1 MCVTS
6 SVSTSCSFS
15 QKSPCSTA
23 IFSLPA
29 TNLSKP
35 GKPWPSSKPLLVVAI
50 DIGTTY
56 SGYAFSFQH
65 EFLADKLKITTNKVW
80 LDGDNHLQTSYKT
93 PTSVLFDPDGHFH
106 SFGYEAETKYSQ
118 LAKNKEEKNW
128 LLFRRFK
135 MSLYKSEQQV
145 VDSEIQ
151 YVLTVPAI
159 WGEDAKQGSMRKA
172 ALQSGILGDQLAIA
186 LEPEA
191 ASIFCQ
197 SLADDISRNGSR
209 YIVVDAGGGTVDTD
223 CARVMLNGELK
234 ELHKASGGG
243 WGGTQVD
250 DQFTEL
256 LLKIFTKFTFRLP
269 ASLREVFSFH
279 SKCSLED
286 QVAESGLSK
295 DVRFTGDKMRIS
307 GKVMQSLMKPTIQ
320 KIITHVETLMA
331 DPKCRGISHI
341 LLVGGFFR
349 IATSPRGVQE
359 ELRSVNVVTP
369 LDAVLSVVKGAVIFG
384 HRPDAIGIRLAA
396 FTYGIRSL
404 STFVD
409 GENDLDKLIMIEGER
424 KCEDIFYRFVSV
436 DEEVPHGMETREHIF
451 SPAYSGQTALEFAVY
466 KSTVTEPKY
475 TTDPSCLKLGS
486 FTVDMPDLTGDKKRK
501 VGVKFI
507 VGGTELKVKA
517 HEKTT
522 GKIFDAI
529 FNFVTKRQDE
539 NQWQSDAWVDETI
552 YPSIILLVGGFSKS
566 PLLQEE
572 FRENFRSVTVITPP
586 DDVLSVVKACVSA
599 VPFVM
604 HTSSPVGSPVP
615 TSPNHLVLQVI

>member
-1 MCVTS
+1 MA
-6 SVSTSCSFS
+6 
-15 QKSPCSTA
+15 Q
-23 IFSLPA
+23 
-29 TNLSKP
+29 
-35 GKPWPSSKPLLVVAI
+35 SKPLLVVAI

-80 LDGDNHLQTSYKT
+80 SDGDNHLQTSYKT
-93 PTSVLFDPDGHFH
+93 PTSALIDPDGDFH
-106 SFGYEAETKYSQ
+106 SFGYEAETKYSK

-135 MSLYKSEQQV
+135 MNLYKSEISETMELESVSGQRFSALSVLAMSILYLKEHFSRSLQQQV
-145 VDSEIQ
+145 TDSEIQ

-159 WGEDAKQGSMRKA
+159 WDEDAKQFMRKA

-197 SLADDISRNGSR
+197 SLLANSRSDDEFCDADDISRNGSR
-209 YIVVDAGGGTVDTD
+209 YIVVDAGGGTVDTTVHE
-223 CARVMLNGELK
+223 VMLSGDLK

-256 LLKIFTKFTFRLP
+256 LLKIFTVKVMKEFGKHHKSDRLELEKEFEINKRRISSNDEQKFTFRLP
-269 ASLREVFSFH
+269 ASLHETFSFY

-286 QVAESGLSK
+286 QVAESGLSR

-341 LLVGGFFR
+341 LLVGGFSE
-349 IATSPRGVQE
+349 SPLLQE
-359 ELRSVNVVTP
+359 EFRKNFRSVTVVTP

-384 HRPDAIGIRLAA
+384 HRPGAIGIRLAA

-409 GENDLDKLIMIEGER
+409 GEHDPDKLIMIEGER
-424 KCEDIFYRFVSV
+424 KCQDIFNRFVSV
-436 DEEVPHGMETREHIF
+436 DEEVPYGMETSEHTFNPI
-451 SPAYSGQTALEFAVY
+451 YSGQTEMGLAVY
-466 KSTVTEPKY
+466 KSTVTKPKY
-475 TTDPSCLKLGS
+475 TTDPSCLQLGT
-486 FTVDMPDLTGDKKRK
+486 FTVDMPDLTGEKKRK

-522 GKIFDAI
+522 GKIFDAT
-529 FNFVTKRQDE
+529 FNFVTK
-539 NQWQSDAWVDETI
+539 
-552 YPSIILLVGGFSKS
+552 
-566 PLLQEE
+566 
-572 FRENFRSVTVITPP
+572 
-586 DDVLSVVKACVSA
+586 
-599 VPFVM
+599 
-604 HTSSPVGSPVP
+604 
-615 TSPNHLVLQVI
+615 

>member
-1 MCVTS
+1 MTPTASQADSLITRPSQSICFRLDLAVNRVTMA
-6 SVSTSCSFS
+6 
-15 QKSPCSTA
+15 Q
-23 IFSLPA
+23 
-29 TNLSKP
+29 
-35 GKPWPSSKPLLVVAI
+35 SKPLLVVAI

-80 LDGDNHLQTSYKT
+80 SDGDNHLQTSYKT
-93 PTSVLFDPDGHFH
+93 PTSVLFDPYGHFH

-118 LAKNKEEKNW
+118 VAKNKEEKNW

-135 MSLYKSEQQV
+135 MSLYKSEEHFRRSLQQQV
-145 VDSEIQ
+145 ADSEIQ

-159 WGEDAKQGSMRKA
+159 WDEDAKQFMRKA

-197 SLADDISRNGSR
+197 SLLANSRSDDEFCDADDISRNGSR
-209 YIVVDAGGGTVDTD
+209 YIVVDAGGGTVDTTVHE
-223 CARVMLNGELK
+223 VMFTGDLK

-256 LLKIFTKFTFRLP
+256 LLKIFTVKVIKEFGKNHKSDWLELDKEFEINKRRISSNDEQKFTFRLP
-269 ASLREVFSFH
+269 ASLREVFCFH
-279 SKCSLED
+279 SKCSLEE
-286 QVAESGLSK
+286 QVAESGLSR
-295 DVRFTGDKMRIS
+295 DVRFTGDKMRMS

-341 LLVGGFFR
+341 LLVGGFSE
-349 IATSPRGVQE
+349 SPLLQE
-359 ELRSVNVVTP
+359 EFRKNFRSVNVVTP

-384 HRPDAIGIRLAA
+384 HRPGAIGIRLAA
-396 FTYGIRSL
+396 FTYGTDTL

-409 GENDLDKLIMIEGER
+409 GEHDPDKLIMIEGKR
-424 KCEDIFYRFVSV
+424 KCKDIFDRFVSV
-436 DEEVPHGMETREHIF
+436 DEEVPYGMETSEHTF
-451 SPAYSGQTALEFAVY
+451 YPAYSGQTKMRVAVY
-466 KSTVTEPKY
+466 KSTATKPKY
-475 TTDPSCLKLGS
+475 ATDPSCFKLGS
-486 FTVDMPDLTGDKKRK
+486 FTVDMPDLTGEKKRK

-522 GKIFDAI
+522 GKIFDAT
-529 FNFVTKRQDE
+529 FNFVTK
-539 NQWQSDAWVDETI
+539 
-552 YPSIILLVGGFSKS
+552 
-566 PLLQEE
+566 
-572 FRENFRSVTVITPP
+572 
-586 DDVLSVVKACVSA
+586 
-599 VPFVM
+599 
-604 HTSSPVGSPVP
+604 
-615 TSPNHLVLQVI
+615 

>member
-1 MCVTS
+1 MA
-6 SVSTSCSFS
+6 
-15 QKSPCSTA
+15 Q
-23 IFSLPA
+23 
-29 TNLSKP
+29 
-35 GKPWPSSKPLLVVAI
+35 SKPLLVVAI

-135 MSLYKSEQQV
+135 MSLYKSEISETMELESVSGQRLNALSVFAMSILYLKKHFSGSLQQQV
-145 VDSEIQ
+145 ADSEIQ

-159 WGEDAKQGSMRKA
+159 WGEDAKQFMRKA
-172 ALQSGILGDQLAIA
+172 AMQSDILGDQLAIA

-197 SLADDISRNGSR
+197 SLLANSRSDDEFCDAGDISRNGSR
-209 YIVVDAGGGTVDTD
+209 YIVVDAGGGTVDTTVHE
-223 CARVMLNGELK
+223 VMLSGDLK

-256 LLKIFTKFTFRLP
+256 LLKIFTVKVMKEFGKNHKLDWLELEKEFEINKRRISSNDEQKFTFRLP
-269 ASLREVFSFH
+269 ASLHETFSFH

-286 QVAESGLSK
+286 QVAESGLSE

-341 LLVGGFFR
+341 LLVGGFSE
-349 IATSPRGVQE
+349 SPFLQE
-359 ELRSVNVVTP
+359 EFRKNFRSVNVVTP

-384 HRPDAIGIRLAA
+384 HRPGAIGIRLAA
-396 FTYGIRSL
+396 FTYGTDIL
-404 STFVD
+404 SIFDD
-409 GENDLDKLIMIEGER
+409 GEHDPDKLIMIEGER
-424 KCEDIFYRFVSV
+424 RCEDIFDRFVSV
-436 DEEVPHGMETREHIF
+436 DEEVPNGMETSEHTLNPI
-451 SPAYSGQTALEFAVY
+451 YSGQTEMWLAVY
-466 KSTVTEPKY
+466 KSTVTKPKY
-475 TTDPSCLKLGS
+475 TTDPSCSKLGS
-486 FTVDMPDLTGDKKRK
+486 FTVDMPDLTGEKDRE

-522 GKIFDAI
+522 GKIFDAT
-529 FNFVTKRQDE
+529 FNFVTK
-539 NQWQSDAWVDETI
+539 
-552 YPSIILLVGGFSKS
+552 
-566 PLLQEE
+566 
-572 FRENFRSVTVITPP
+572 
-586 DDVLSVVKACVSA
+586 
-599 VPFVM
+599 
-604 HTSSPVGSPVP
+604 
-615 TSPNHLVLQVI
+615 

>member
-1 MCVTS
+1 MFNALLHYRFVANYKLKLKLGLEINLKFRFEQSSLLISHSLDLAVNWVTMA
-6 SVSTSCSFS
+6 
-15 QKSPCSTA
+15 Q
-23 IFSLPA
+23 
-29 TNLSKP
+29 
-35 GKPWPSSKPLLVVAI
+35 SKPLLVVAI

-80 LDGDNHLQTSYKT
+80 SDGDNHLQTSYKT

-118 LAKNKEEKNW
+118 VAKNKEEKNW

-135 MSLYKSEQQV
+135 MSLYKSEEHFSGSLQQQV
-145 VDSEIQ
+145 PDSEIQ

-159 WGEDAKQGSMRKA
+159 WDEDAKQFMRKA

-197 SLADDISRNGSR
+197 SLLANSRSHDEFCDADDISRNGSR
-209 YIVVDAGGGTVDTD
+209 YIVVDAGGGTVDMTVHE
-223 CARVMLNGELK
+223 VMFNGELK

-250 DQFTEL
+250 DQFTDLLVKTFTVKVMKEFGKHHKSDWLEL
-256 LLKIFTKFTFRLP
+256 EKEFEINKRRISSNDEQKFTFRLP
-269 ASLREVFSFH
+269 ASLREVFSFQ

-307 GKVMQSLMKPTIQ
+307 GKVMQSLMKSTIQ
-320 KIITHVETLMA
+320 NIITHVETLMA

-341 LLVGGFFR
+341 LLVGGFSESPLLQDEFR
-349 IATSPRGVQE
+349 KNF
-359 ELRSVNVVTP
+359 RSVNVVTP

-384 HRPDAIGIRLAA
+384 HQPGAIGIRLAA

-404 STFVD
+404 STLVD
-409 GENDLDKLIMIEGER
+409 GEHDPDKLIMIEGER
-424 KCEDIFYRFVSV
+424 KCEDIFNRFVSV
-436 DEEVPHGMETREHIF
+436 DEEVPHGMETRQRIF
-451 SPAYSGQTALEFAVY
+451 YPAYSGQTALELAVY
-466 KSTVTEPKY
+466 KSTVTKPKY

-486 FTVDMPDLTGDKKRK
+486 FRVDMPDLTGEKKRK

-529 FNFVTKRQDE
+529 FNFVTK
-539 NQWQSDAWVDETI
+539 
-552 YPSIILLVGGFSKS
+552 
-566 PLLQEE
+566 
-572 FRENFRSVTVITPP
+572 
-586 DDVLSVVKACVSA
+586 
-599 VPFVM
+599 
-604 HTSSPVGSPVP
+604 
-615 TSPNHLVLQVI
+615 

>member
-1 MCVTS
+1 MA
-6 SVSTSCSFS
+6 
-15 QKSPCSTA
+15 Q
-23 IFSLPA
+23 
-29 TNLSKP
+29 
-35 GKPWPSSKPLLVVAI
+35 SKPLLVVAI

-135 MSLYKSEQQV
+135 MSLYKSEISETMELESVSGQRFSALSVFAMSILYLKEHFSRSLQQQV
-145 VDSEIQ
+145 ADSEIQ

-159 WGEDAKQGSMRKA
+159 WDEDAKQFMRKA
-172 ALQSGILGDQLAIA
+172 ALQSGIPGVQLTVA

-197 SLADDISRNGSR
+197 SLLANSRSDDEFCDADDISRNGSR
-209 YIVVDAGGGTVDTD
+209 YIVVDAGGGTVDTTVHE
-223 CARVMLNGELK
+223 VMLSGDLK
-234 ELHKASGGG
+234 ELHKASGGD

-250 DQFTEL
+250 DKFTEL
-256 LLKIFTKFTFRLP
+256 LLKIFTVKVMKEFGKHHKSDRLELEKEFEISKRRISSNDEQKFSFRLP
-269 ASLREVFSFH
+269 ASLHETFSFH

-331 DPKCRGISHI
+331 DLKCRGISHI
-341 LLVGGFFR
+341 LLVGGFSE
-349 IATSPRGVQE
+349 SPLLQE
-359 ELRSVNVVTP
+359 EFRKNFRSVTVVTP
-369 LDAVLSVVKGAVIFG
+369 LDAILSVVKGAVIFG
-384 HRPDAIGIRLAA
+384 HRPGAIGIRLAA

-404 STFVD
+404 PTFVD
-409 GENDLDKLIMIEGER
+409 GEHDPDKLIMIEGER
-424 KCEDIFYRFVSV
+424 KCQDIFNRFVSV
-436 DEEVPHGMETREHIF
+436 DEEVPYGMETSEHTF
-451 SPAYSGQTALEFAVY
+451 SPVYSGQTKMGLAVY
-466 KSTVTEPKY
+466 KSMATKPKY
-475 TTDPSCLKLGS
+475 TTDPSCFELGS
-486 FTVDMPDLTGDKKRK
+486 FTVDMPDLTGEKKRK

-522 GKIFDAI
+522 GKIFDAT
-529 FNFVTKRQDE
+529 FNFVTK
-539 NQWQSDAWVDETI
+539 
-552 YPSIILLVGGFSKS
+552 
-566 PLLQEE
+566 
-572 FRENFRSVTVITPP
+572 
-586 DDVLSVVKACVSA
+586 
-599 VPFVM
+599 
-604 HTSSPVGSPVP
+604 
-615 TSPNHLVLQVI
+615 

>member
-1 MCVTS
+1 MA
-6 SVSTSCSFS
+6 
-15 QKSPCSTA
+15 Q
-23 IFSLPA
+23 
-29 TNLSKP
+29 
-35 GKPWPSSKPLLVVAI
+35 SKPLLVVAI

-106 SFGYEAETKYSQ
+106 SFGYEAETNYSQ

-135 MSLYKSEQQV
+135 MSLYKSEISKTMELESVSGQRLNALSVFAMSILYLKEHFRRSLQQQV
-145 VDSEIQ
+145 ADSEIQ

-159 WGEDAKQGSMRKA
+159 WDEDAKQFMRKA

-197 SLADDISRNGSR
+197 SLLANSRSDDEFCDADDISRNGSR
-209 YIVVDAGGGTVDTD
+209 YIVVDAGGGTVDTTVHE
-223 CARVMLNGELK
+223 VMLSGDLK

-256 LLKIFTKFTFRLP
+256 LLKIFTVKVMKEFGKHHKSDWLELEKEFEINKRRISSNDEQKFTFRLP
-269 ASLREVFSFH
+269 ASLHETFSFH

-286 QVAESGLSK
+286 QVAESGLSE

-307 GKVMQSLMKPTIQ
+307 GKMMQSLMKPTIQ

-341 LLVGGFFR
+341 LLVGGFSE
-349 IATSPRGVQE
+349 SPFLQE
-359 ELRSVNVVTP
+359 EFRKNFRSVNVVTP

-384 HRPDAIGIRLAA
+384 HQPGAIGIRLAA
-396 FTYGIRSL
+396 FTYGICSF

-409 GENDLDKLIMIEGER
+409 GDHDPDKLIMIEGER
-424 KCEDIFYRFVSV
+424 ECQDIFNRFVSV
-436 DEEVPHGMETREHIF
+436 DEEVPYGMETSEHTFNPI
-451 SPAYSGQTALEFAVY
+451 YSGQTKMGLEVY
-466 KSTVTEPKY
+466 KSTVTKPKY
-475 TTDPSCLKLGS
+475 TTDPSCFHLGT
-486 FTVDMPDLTGDKKRK
+486 FTVDMPDLTGEKDRE

-522 GKIFDAI
+522 GKIFDAT
-529 FNFVTKRQDE
+529 FNFVTK
-539 NQWQSDAWVDETI
+539 
-552 YPSIILLVGGFSKS
+552 
-566 PLLQEE
+566 
-572 FRENFRSVTVITPP
+572 
-586 DDVLSVVKACVSA
+586 
-599 VPFVM
+599 
-604 HTSSPVGSPVP
+604 
-615 TSPNHLVLQVI
+615 

>member
-1 MCVTS
+1 MA
-6 SVSTSCSFS
+6 
-15 QKSPCSTA
+15 Q
-23 IFSLPA
+23 
-29 TNLSKP
+29 
-35 GKPWPSSKPLLVVAI
+35 SKPLLVVAI

-80 LDGDNHLQTSYKT
+80 SDGGNHLQTSYKT

-118 LAKNKEEKNW
+118 VAKNKEEKNW
-128 LLFRRFK
+128 LLFRQFK
-135 MSLYKSEQQV
+135 MNLYKSEISETMELESVSGQRLNALSVFAMSILYLKEHFRRSLQQQV
-145 VDSEIQ
+145 ADSEIQ

-159 WGEDAKQGSMRKA
+159 WDEDAKQFMRKA

-197 SLADDISRNGSR
+197 SLLANSRSDDEFCDADDISGIGSR
-209 YIVVDAGGGTVDTD
+209 YIVVDAGGGTVDTTVHE
-223 CARVMLNGELK
+223 VMLSGDLK

-250 DQFTEL
+250 DQFTDL
-256 LLKIFTKFTFRLP
+256 LLKIFTVKVMKEFGKNHKSDWLELEKEFEINKRRISSNDEQKFTFRLP
-269 ASLREVFSFH
+269 ASLHETFNFH

-286 QVAESGLSK
+286 QVAESGLSR
-295 DVRFTGDKMRIS
+295 DVRFTGDKIRIS

-341 LLVGGFFR
+341 LLVGGFSE
-349 IATSPRGVQE
+349 SPLLQE
-359 ELRSVNVVTP
+359 EFRKNFRSVTVVTP

-384 HRPDAIGIRLAA
+384 HQPGAIGIRLAA
-396 FTYGIRSL
+396 FTYGKRTSRVFI
-404 STFVD
+404 D
-409 GENDLDKLIMIEGER
+409 GEHAPEKLYIAEGKR
-424 KCEDIFYRFVSV
+424 LCGDIFARFVKM
-436 DEEVPHGMETREHIF
+436 DEEVPYGMETPEKI
-451 SPAYSGQTALEFAVY
+451 SVPVYTGQTRMTIQVF
-466 KSTVTEPKY
+466 KSTKMKPKY
-475 TTDPSCLKLGS
+475 TTDSSCFKLGS
-486 FTVDMPDLTGDKKRK
+486 FTVDMPDLTGEKHRE

-522 GKIFDAI
+522 GKIFDAT
-529 FNFVTKRQDE
+529 FNFVTQ
-539 NQWQSDAWVDETI
+539 
-552 YPSIILLVGGFSKS
+552 
-566 PLLQEE
+566 
-572 FRENFRSVTVITPP
+572 
-586 DDVLSVVKACVSA
+586 
-599 VPFVM
+599 
-604 HTSSPVGSPVP
+604 
-615 TSPNHLVLQVI
+615 

>member
-1 MCVTS
+1 M
-6 SVSTSCSFS
+6 
-15 QKSPCSTA
+15 A
-23 IFSLPA
+23 H
-29 TNLSKP
+29 
-35 GKPWPSSKPLLVVAI
+35 SKPLLVVAI

-80 LDGDNHLQTSYKT
+80 SDGDNHLQTSYKT
-93 PTSVLFDPDGHFH
+93 PTSVLIDPYGDFH
-106 SFGYEAETKYSQ
+106 SFGYEAETNYSQ

-135 MSLYKSEQQV
+135 MNLYKSQV
-145 VDSEIQ
+145 SMDLEISHGPDIPSLSMR
-151 YVLTVPAI
+151 YLY
-159 WGEDAKQGSMRKA
+159 MRKA
-172 ALQSGILGDQLAIA
+172 ALQSGILGDQLAIS

-197 SLADDISRNGSR
+197 SLLANSRSDDEFCDADDISRNGSR
-209 YIVVDAGGGTVDTD
+209 YIVVDAGGGTVDTTVHE
-223 CARVMLNGELK
+223 VMLSGDLK

-256 LLKIFTKFTFRLP
+256 LSRIFTVKVMKEFGKHHKSDWLELEKEFEINKRRISSNDEQKFTFRLP
-269 ASLREVFSFH
+269 ASLHETFSFQ

-286 QVAESGLSK
+286 QVAESGLSR
-295 DVRFTGDKMRIS
+295 DVRLTGDKMRIS

-320 KIITHVETLMA
+320 KISTHVETLMA

-341 LLVGGFFR
+341 LLVGGFSE
-349 IATSPRGVQE
+349 SPLLQE
-359 ELRSVNVVTP
+359 EFRKNFRSVNVVTP

-384 HRPDAIGIRLAA
+384 HRPGAIGIRLAA

-409 GENDLDKLIMIEGER
+409 GEHDPDKLIMIEGER
-424 KCEDIFYRFVSV
+424 KCKDIFYRFVSV
-436 DEEVPHGMETREHIF
+436 GEEVPYGMETSEHTF
-451 SPAYSGQTALEFAVY
+451 SPTYSGQTKMRATVY
-466 KSTVTEPKY
+466 KSTVTKPKY
-475 TTDPSCLKLGS
+475 TSDPSCFKLGS
-486 FTVDMPDLTGDKKRK
+486 FRVDLPDLTGEKNRE

-522 GKIFDAI
+522 GKIFDAT
-529 FNFVTKRQDE
+529 FNFVTK
-539 NQWQSDAWVDETI
+539 
-552 YPSIILLVGGFSKS
+552 
-566 PLLQEE
+566 
-572 FRENFRSVTVITPP
+572 
-586 DDVLSVVKACVSA
+586 
-599 VPFVM
+599 
-604 HTSSPVGSPVP
+604 
-615 TSPNHLVLQVI
+615 